1 MFLHGVW
8 HEVKKVYG
16 IMFVHQINIRADVF
30 THEKIQQQQKRTKD
44 KKLMHT
50 ENLYL
55 HLLLW

>member
-16 IMFVHQINIRADVF
+16 IMFVHQINIRAD
-30 THEKIQQQQKRTKD
+30 EKIQQQQKRTKD